1 MKKIIAYSGSILAV
15 ATGFILL
22 YKSQTRIKFQ
32 NINILDKQSLIYVL
46 KEIRMEFTKNF
57 SILQK
62 SNRKK
67 RRIVLRGGRDYREF
81 VVELKESSK
90 NCLERSLELVLKK
103 LGLTEDIISE
113 SYKQFEED
121 REVKSAIGKMCSVE
135 VERIPSGVYNRLEDI
150 LEIYIDRIQY
160 LDETDPNELFVQMK
174 ILEDEIFEE
183 FQLEP
188 EEIEAAV
195 QKNPKKTENLV
206 RIINELNEI
215 LIEKTDQELFIS
227 Y

>member
-22 YKSQTRIKFQ
+22 YKSQSRLKFQ
-32 NINILDKQSLIYVL
+32 NINILDKKSLIYVL
-46 KEIRMEFTKNF
+46 KDVRAEFTKNF
-57 SILQK
+57 SIIQK

-81 VVELKESSK
+81 VNELKESSK
-90 NCLERSLELVLKK
+90 MCLERSLETVLKK
-103 LGLTEDIISE
+103 LGLNEDIISE
-113 SYKQFEED
+113 SYKQFEDD

-135 VERIPSGVYNRLEDI
+135 VERIPSGVYNRLEEI
-150 LEIYIDRIQY
+150 LEIYIERIQY

-183 FQLEP
+183 YKLEP

-215 LIEKTDQELFIS
+215 LIGKTDQELFIS
-227 Y
+227 N

>member
-15 ATGFILL
+15 ATGFLLL
-22 YKSQTRIKFQ
+22 YKSQSRIKFQ

-46 KEIRMEFTKNF
+46 KEIRFEFTKNF

-67 RRIVLRGGRDYREF
+67 RRIVLRGGRDYKEF
-81 VVELKESSK
+81 VIELKESSK
-90 NCLERSLELVLKK
+90 TSLERSLEVVLKR
-103 LGLTEDIISE
+103 LGLNEDIISE

-135 VERIPSGVYNRLEDI
+135 VERIPTGLYGRLEEI

-174 ILEDEIFEE
+174 ILEDEIFEQ
-183 FQLEP
+183 FNLEP

>member
-1 MKKIIAYSGSILAV
+1 MKKFIAGGSILAV

-22 YKSQTRIKFQ
+22 YKSQSRIKFQ

-62 SNRKK
+62 NNRKK

-81 VVELKESSK
+81 VIELKESSK
-90 NCLERSLELVLKK
+90 NCLERSLELVLNK
-103 LGLTEDIISE
+103 LGLNEDIISE

-135 VERIPSGVYNRLEDI
+135 VERLPSGINNKLEEI

-183 FQLEP
+183 FKLEP

>member
-15 ATGFILL
+15 ATGFLLL
-22 YKSQTRIKFQ
+22 YKSQSRIKFQ

-46 KEIRMEFTKNF
+46 KEIRFEFTKNF

-67 RRIVLRGGRDYREF
+67 RRIVLRGGRDYKEF
-81 VVELKESSK
+81 VIELKESSK
-90 NCLERSLELVLKK
+90 TSLERSLEVVLKR
-103 LGLTEDIISE
+103 LGLNEDIISE

-135 VERIPSGVYNRLEDI
+135 VERIPAGMYGRLEEI

-174 ILEDEIFEE
+174 ILEDEIFEQ
-183 FQLEP
+183 FNLEP
-188 EEIEAAV
+188 EEIED
-195 QKNPKKTENLV
+195 
-206 RIINELNEI
+206 LNE
-215 LIEKTDQELFIS
+215 EGFEVAVFVCGAEVVEEFVDFG
-227 Y
+227 

>member
-15 ATGFILL
+15 ATGFLLL
-22 YKSQTRIKFQ
+22 YKSQSRIKFQ

-46 KEIRMEFTKNF
+46 KEIRQEFTKNF

-67 RRIVLRGGRDYREF
+67 RRIVLRGGRDYKEF
-81 VVELKESSK
+81 VIELKESSK
-90 NCLERSLELVLKK
+90 TSLERSLEVVLKR
-103 LGLTEDIISE
+103 LGLNEDIISE

-135 VERIPSGVYNRLEDI
+135 VERIPTGLYGRLEEI

-174 ILEDEIFEE
+174 ILEDEIFEQ
-183 FQLEP
+183 FNLEP